1 MLDEILAAKMSDKDL
16 VSVVKTMFN
25 ACGTIT
31 EALRAE
37 LVTVADNQNSA
48 FGANPIPNP
57 IPNPFPNPIPNPVP
71 NPVTSPILHP
81 IPNSIPNQATCS
93 SAWT

>member
-1 MLDEILAAKMSDKDL
+1 MLDEILAAKMADKDL

-31 EALRAE
+31 EALRSE

-48 FGANPIPNP
+48 FGDVQRYPYP
-57 IPNPFPNPIPNPVP
+57 
-71 NPVTSPILHP
+71 
-81 IPNSIPNQATCS
+81 QACPQ
-93 SAWT
+93 ACPQPCPKLYH

>member
-1 MLDEILAAKMSDKDL
+1 MTHPNPNPTPNPNPNPDPDPNPNQDSYPMLDEILAAKMADKDL

-31 EALRAE
+31 EALRSE

-48 FGANPIPNP
+48 FGD
-57 IPNPFPNPIPNPVP
+57 V
-71 NPVTSPILHP
+71 
-81 IPNSIPNQATCS
+81 QR
-93 SAWT
+93 

>member
-1 MLDEILAAKMSDKDL
+1 MRDSVTHPSPDPNPNPNPDPDPNPNQDSYPMLDEILAAKMADKDL

-31 EALRAE
+31 EALRSE

-48 FGANPIPNP
+48 FGD
-57 IPNPFPNPIPNPVP
+57 V
-71 NPVTSPILHP
+71 
-81 IPNSIPNQATCS
+81 QR
-93 SAWT
+93 